1 MSAGGFLRF
10 ACLVILPGVCSSCA
24 APAGKKERAG
34 DWPAWRGERRDGI
47 CREKGLLQKWPEGGP
62 KLLWK
67 ATGLGAGYS
76 GPAIVGPV
84 LHTMGN
90 RDGQETVLALDTGK
104 RGEIAWRTGIGPA
117 DYGDAFPGTRSTP
130 TVDGGRVYAL
140 GTTGRLVSLDAKG
153 GGIVWRRSFADD
165 FGGVMPKWGY
175 AESVLVDGDLVICTP
190 GGPEASIAAL
200 DKATGRTVWASKLG
214 DRASYSWIIRASACG
229 VDQYVAYTADGV
241 VGVRAADGGLLWR
254 YKEPDHTAD
263 WGDVNVMTPVW
274 SGESVFASAG
284 YNTGG
289 GRARIVGSASG
300 LKSGA
305 GGARREP
312 PGLAAEQV
320 WFTEGMANHHGG
332 LVFVNGYLYGATD
345 PGDLRCLDF
354 ETGEIKWSTREA
366 GKCSVLYADGM
377 LYCRSAQGQLSLV
390 RAKPDGFELRGRFE
404 QPSRSKEKAWPHL
417 VIADGRLY
425 VRDQDV
431 LLCYDVRAGE

>member
-1 MSAGGFLRF
+1 MKAGGLVRF
-10 ACLVILPGVCSSCA
+10 ACLVMLPGVCSSCT

-47 CREKGLLQKWPEGGP
+47 CREKGLLQRWPEGGP

-67 ATGLGAGYS
+67 ATALGVGYS
-76 GPAIVGPV
+76 GPAIVGGT
-84 LHTMGN
+84 LYTMGN
-90 RDGQETVLALDTGK
+90 RDGQETVLALNAEK
-104 RGEIAWRTGIGPA
+104 KGELVWQTAIGPA

-153 GGIVWRRSFADD
+153 GGILWRQSFADD

-175 AESVLVDGDLVICTP
+175 AESVLVDGDLVISTP
-190 GGPEASIAAL
+190 GGPKGTIVAL
-200 DKATGRTVWASKLG
+200 DKATGRTVWASGLG
-214 DRASYSWIIRASACG
+214 DRASYSSVIRASAGG

-254 YKEPDHTAD
+254 YGAPDHTAD

-284 YNTGG
+284 YATGG
-289 GRARIVGSASG
+289 GMARITKTA
-300 LKSGA
+300 A
-305 GGARREP
+305 
-312 PGLAAEQV
+312 GLAAEQV
-320 WFTEGMANHHGG
+320 WFTKEMANHHGG
-332 LVFVNGYLYGATD
+332 LVLLDGALYGASD
-345 PGDLRCLDF
+345 PRDLKCLDYA
-354 ETGEIKWSTREA
+354 TGEVKWSTREA
-366 GKCSVLYADGM
+366 GKCSVLCADGM
-377 LYCRSAQGQLSLV
+377 LYCRSEEGPISLV
-390 RAKPDGFELRGRFE
+390 RATPDGFEPRGRFD
-404 QPSRSKEKAWPHL
+404 QPDRSKEKAWPHL